1 MYIRYFILDTKQEV
15 IVRNLAIMNGKP
27 TINGTRITVELILK
41 KLSEGATV
49 VDLLKIY
56 PQITTSQILATLD
69 YAATII
75 SNEELLDV

>member
-1 MYIRYFILDTKQEV
+1 MNTTQEI

-27 TINGTRITVELILK
+27 TIKGTRITVELILK

-49 VDLLKIY
+49 NDLLKIY
-56 PQITTSQILATLD
+56 PHITTSQILATLD
-69 YAATII
+69 YAVNII